1 MNFTAKDVQALREKT
16 GVGMMDCKKAL
27 QESDGDMDKAID
39 FLREKG
45 LAAATKKASRIAAE
59 GAVLAYNDEEKKVG
73 VVVEVN
79 SETDFVAKNEVFQ
92 AFVLDIAKTIVAE
105 NPADVDALLNVKLA
119 GSDRTVQEN
128 LQDKVLAIGENLKIR
143 RFVRHEGI
151 VSTYVHMGGSVGVM
165 VFFDTDDAT
174 AAKPEFKVMGKDVAM
189 QIAAMSP
196 LYLCR
201 DEVPADVIEHEKSIN
216 LAQIKEDPKMASKPE
231 KVIEGI
237 INGKIAKF
245 CKENCLLEQQFVKDG
260 DINVAKYIDN
270 AAKKLGASIK
280 ATGFIR
286 YAKGEGIEKKEEN
299 YAEEIAKMTGNK

>member
-27 QESDGDMDKAID
+27 QASDGDMDKAID

-45 LAAATKKASRIAAE
+45 LAAAMKKSARIAAE
-59 GAVLAYNDEEKKVG
+59 GAVLAYNDEEKKIG

-92 AFVLDIAKTIVAE
+92 AFVLDIAKTIADE

-128 LQDKVLAIGENLKIR
+128 LQDKVLAIGENIKIR
-143 RFVRHEGI
+143 RFVRHEGV

-174 AAKPEFKVMGKDVAM
+174 AANDAFKAMGKDVAM

-201 DEVPADVIEHEKSIN
+201 DEVPAEVIEHEKSIN
-216 LAQIKEDPKMASKPE
+216 LAQIKEDPKMANKPE

-245 CKENCLLEQQFVKDG
+245 CKESCLLDQQFVKDG
-260 DINVAKYIDN
+260 DINVAKFIDN
-270 AAKKLGASIK
+270 TAKSIGASIK
-280 ATGFIR
+280 ATGFVR
-286 YAKGEGIEKKEEN
+286 YAKGEGLQKKEEN
-299 YAEEIAKMTGNK
+299 YAEEIAKMTGK

>member
-27 QESDGDMDKAID
+27 QASDGDMDKAVD

-45 LAAATKKASRIAAE
+45 LAAAMKKSARIAAE
-59 GAVLAYNDEEKKVG
+59 GAVLAYNDEEKKIG

-92 AFVLDIAKTIVAE
+92 AFVLDIAKTIANE

-128 LQDKVLAIGENLKIR
+128 LQDKVLAIGENIKIR
-143 RFVRHEGI
+143 RFVRHEGV

-174 AAKPEFKVMGKDVAM
+174 AANDAFKAMGKDVAM

-201 DEVPADVIEHEKSIN
+201 DEVPAEVIEHEKSIN
-216 LAQIKEDPKMASKPE
+216 LAQIKEDPKMANKPE

-245 CKENCLLEQQFVKDG
+245 CKESCLLDQQFVKDG
-260 DINVAKYIDN
+260 DINVAKFIDN
-270 AAKKLGASIK
+270 TAKTIGASIK
-280 ATGFIR
+280 ATGFVR
-286 YAKGEGIEKKEEN
+286 YAKGEGLQKKEEN
-299 YAEEIAKMTGNK
+299 YAEEIAKMTGK

>member
-1 MNFTAKDVQALREKT
+1 MSFTAKDVQALREKT

-27 QESDGDMDKAID
+27 QASDGDMDKAID

-45 LAAATKKASRIAAE
+45 LAAAMKKSTRVAAE
-59 GAVLAYNDEEKKVG
+59 GAVLADNDEDKKVG

-92 AFVLDIAKTIVAE
+92 AFVLDIAKTIADE

-128 LQDKVLAIGENLKIR
+128 LQDKVLSIGENLKIR

-165 VFFDTDDAT
+165 VYFDTDDAT
-174 AAKPEFKVMGKDVAM
+174 AAKPEFKAMGKDVAM

-201 DEVPADVIEHEKSIN
+201 EEVPADVIEHEKSIN
-216 LAQIKEDPKMASKPE
+216 LAQIKEDPKMANKPE
-231 KVIEGI
+231 KVIDGI

-245 CKENCLLEQQFVKDG
+245 CKESCLLEQQFVKDG
-260 DINVAKYIDN
+260 DLNVAKYIDN
-270 AAKKLGASIK
+270 TAKELGASVK
-280 ATGFIR
+280 ATGFVR
-286 YAKGEGIEKKEEN
+286 YAKGEGLQKKEEN